1 MDGTESIRA
10 DGLPW
15 VRANGCYRLDILD
28 EVDAI
33 VYCLPFSF
41 FVAMRRM
48 GEKVEETTIA

>member
-28 EVDAI
+28 EVDDR